1 MPTLNLSTNV
11 PLDGVVTSDV
21 LKDASKAVARILG
34 KPENY
39 VMILLQG
46 GVPISFAGDEQPAAY
61 GELVSIGAVGPDT
74 NKKLSKALADILD
87 SKLSVPPNRFYI
99 KFYDVKI
106 LDGMAQ
112 HFKMAIN
119 IKVI

>member
-99 KFYDVKI
+99 KFYDVKGS
-106 LDGMAQ
+106 DFGWNGST
-112 HFKMAIN
+112 F
-119 IKVI
+119 